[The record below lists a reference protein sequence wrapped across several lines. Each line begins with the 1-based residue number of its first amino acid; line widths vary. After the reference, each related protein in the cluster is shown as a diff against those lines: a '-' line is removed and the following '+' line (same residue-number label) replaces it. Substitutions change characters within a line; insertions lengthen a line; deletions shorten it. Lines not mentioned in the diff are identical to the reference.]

1 MQMDVDKPKV
11 RKALRKIL
19 SAIANVSPLS
29 DPRWVTD
36 ANEFNKLVGQSKLLP
51 RLSDSVLAD
60 SEIPEYAKRF
70 RTAWTSKSE
79 PELIPVVNGYLDEI
93 LATRNPSGDRPV
105 FAADFTSGRWNPRP
119 RTLLAALAMELMR
132 SRKMLHRCESPE
144 CQRYFVKEFNR
155 DRYCKRSCSDEM
167 RTKGQTKWAL
177 DHRDELN
184 AKRRKTQRR
193 NAA

>member
-70 RTAWTSKSE
+70 R
-79 PELIPVVNGYLDEI
+79 
-93 LATRNPSGDRPV
+93 TRNPSGDRPV

-167 RTKGQTKWAL
+167 HTKGQTKWAL